1 MKKIIFLGFILISC
15 GATTEESVTSSVEQP
30 ASTEEQETTTTQQ
43 ETTTTQLV
51 TTTTVQDTTT
61 TTLQP
66 DGVLSEIKN
75 MMVRGVS
82 PHMEVVDSST
92 LRIFYSSLDVM
103 GLAVDLCDYELNC
116 IRQGVVNRVQDLTLI
131 TTVDGVR
138 RGYYVELNP
147 NTKSKEIYTAI
158 FSEDG
163 LTYSE
168 SKSLGFNDGGSMAW
182 GVPDSVLLPDGRVR
196 LYWVAESTGMR
207 GEKIVSAT
215 SDSPKGIKFT
225 KDPGYRLENG
235 YVDFEVLRAEE
246 NNWEAVFSYSPEG
259 LPRIPQSIFYGT
271 SKDGLT
277 WEFTGN
283 AISPTN
289 MSYLDPTGILLDN
302 GTYLLI
308 SSVAPNELG
317 DRDYILYSMVL
328 TTP

>member
-1 MKKIIFLGFILISC
+1 
-15 GATTEESVTSSVEQP
+15 
-30 ASTEEQETTTTQQ
+30 
-43 ETTTTQLV
+43 
-51 TTTTVQDTTT
+51 
-61 TTLQP
+61 
-66 DGVLSEIKN
+66 
-75 MMVRGVS
+75 MVRGVS

-317 DRDYILYSMVL
+317 DKDYILYSMVL